1 MALGAP
7 QQNLVTEVGQLCAQL
22 LEMSGQIE
30 QIDVLF
36 NGAEANWDALI
47 TDAELATIPSFD
59 GAGITAAN
67 VADAIFILK
76 TARAAAY
83 SNLPAV
89 VIMGNL
95 G

>member
-1 MALGAP
+1 MDAP
-7 QQNLVTEVGQLCAQL
+7 QQDLVSRVGTLCKQL
-22 LEMSGQIE
+22 LEMSGEVE

-36 NGAEANWDALI
+36 NGDANWDALI
-47 TDAELATIPSFD
+47 TDATIANVPSFD
-59 GAGITAAN
+59 AAGITAAN

>member
-7 QQNLVTEVGQLCAQL
+7 QQDLVTKVGQLCAQL

-36 NGAEANWDALI
+36 NGDPNWDALI

-59 GAGITAAN
+59 EAEITAAN

-89 VIMGNL
+89 VIMRTVG
-95 G
+95 

>member
-1 MALGAP
+1 MDAP
-7 QQNLVTEVGQLCAQL
+7 QQNLVSKVGQLCAQL
-22 LEMSGQIE
+22 LDMSGEIE

-36 NGAEANWDALI
+36 NGDANWDALI
-47 TDAELATIPSFD
+47 TDVTLATVPSFEA
-59 GAGITAAN
+59 AGITATN

-83 SNLPAV
+83 ANLPAA